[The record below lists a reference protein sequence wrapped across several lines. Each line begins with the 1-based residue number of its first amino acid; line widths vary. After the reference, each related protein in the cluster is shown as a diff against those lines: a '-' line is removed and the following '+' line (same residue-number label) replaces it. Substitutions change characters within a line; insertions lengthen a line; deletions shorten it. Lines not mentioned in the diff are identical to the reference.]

1 MNKKIKKLI
10 VLVSFLVLI
19 VSFNV
24 VYASEGNDPQNG
36 TSMNNSE
43 EEKNS
48 LFSLFSRE
56 TKDPY
61 TGKHYVHNSRFDG
74 NEIKYGIDVSKYNG
88 SIDWKKVKKDGIEYA
103 MIRVGYRSYG
113 ADSKLYEDP
122 KFDENVKGALNAGI
136 KVGVYFYSQAITRA
150 EANEEADFV
159 VAQIKKYNITLPV
172 AIDFEYASTSS
183 GVTGR
188 LYNANLSKKDATN
201 VCKGFCSSV
210 KAEGYVPMVYA
221 NKSML
226 MNHLNADELSSRYMI
241 WLSNYTTETSYAGVY
256 SAWQYSSKGS
266 VDGISG
272 NVDCNFWYEESGNTY
287 DGIDYSAVYN
297 YDYYVNHN
305 PDIKKAYG
313 SNCKAVLSHFVN
325 NGMNEGRQASE
336 EFNVNTYKNR
346 YPDLRNEYGNNKKS
360 YYMHYINYG
369 KKEGRSGKGTST
381 LVGAVTKYNGV
392 DYSAVYNYQYYI
404 AHNAD
409 VKKVYGDDDVAILR
423 HFVNNG
429 MNEGRQ
435 GSEEFNVNTYKNRY
449 PDLRI
454 VYGKNTKNYY
464 MHYINYGKKEGRSG
478 RGTAELT
485 GITKLEG
492 VEYSAVYNYQY
503 YIAHNADVKKVYGDD
518 DVAILRHFVNN
529 GMNEG
534 RQGSE
539 EFNVNTYK
547 NRYPDLRIVYGKNT
561 KNYYMHY
568 INHGKKEGRSGR
580 GIAELTGITKLE
592 GVEYSAVYNYQYY
605 IAHNADVKNVYGED
619 DTATLRHFV
628 NNGMNE
634 GRQGSE
640 EFNVNTYKN
649 RYPDL
654 RSTYGN
660 NKKNYYIHYIKNGK
674 KEGRSGKGTSEL
686 VGAVTKYNGV
696 DYSVV
701 YDYEYYLDKNP
712 DVEKVYG
719 GDDIATL
726 EYFVTTGMLEGH
738 IASSSFDV
746 QYYMDRYVDLR
757 SVYGSDLK
765 KYYLHYINYGK
776 KEGRVGADPEA
787 DSDTIYNGIDYK
799 DVYDYEY
806 YREHNEDVK
815 ETCGDDK
822 RATLIY
828 FVKYGMKEGQ
838 IASETFDV
846 HYYKDSN
853 PDLQEKYGDDWEQY
867 YLHYINTGKKDG
879 RKGVADS
886 SSDSDKEEMI
896 VEEEYDVPDESD
908 NVDTEVDS
916 ILDTDLEENVD
927 EDSEKIGDEDS
938 TEEVDNGSYSE
949 DTDADEN
956 VDENMD
962 EYDSLFVPM
971 EV

>member
-10 VLVSFLVLI
+10 VVISFLVLI

-24 VYASEGNDPQNG
+24 VYASEGADPQNG

-113 ADSKLYEDP
+113 ANSKLYKDP

-159 VAQIKKYNITLPV
+159 VDQIRKYNITLPV

-183 GVTGR
+183 GATGR
-188 LYNANLSKKDATN
+188 LYNANLSKKNATN

-226 MNHLNADELSSRYMI
+226 LNHLNADELSDRYMI
-241 WLSNYTTETSYAGVY
+241 WISNYTTETSYTGAY
-256 SAWQYSSKGS
+256 SVWQYSSKGS
-266 VDGISG
+266 VDGVSG
-272 NVDCNFWYEESGNTY
+272 NVDCNFWYEESENTY

-297 YDYYVNHN
+297 YDYYITHN
-305 PDIKKAYG
+305 PDIKKVYG
-313 SNCKAVLSHFVN
+313 DNRRAALSHFVN
-325 NGMNEGRQASE
+325 NGMNEGRQACE

-346 YPDLRNEYGNNKKS
+346 YPDLRNAYGDNKKS
-360 YYMHYINYG
+360 YYMHYINSG
-369 KKEGRSGKGTST
+369 KKEGRSGKGTSGIIGT
-381 LVGAVTKYNGV
+381 VTKYGGVDYSAVYNYQYYISHNADIKRAYGEDDVAVLRHFVNSGMIEGRQGSEEFNVTTYKNRYSDLRIAYGKNTKNYYMHYIRSGKTEGRSGKGTSELVGLTRIGGV

-409 VKKVYGDDDVAILR
+409 IKRVYGEDDVAVLK
-423 HFVNNG
+423 HFVNSG
-429 MNEGRQ
+429 MSEGRQ
-435 GSEEFNVNTYKNRY
+435 GSEEFNVSTYKNRY

-454 VYGKNTKNYY
+454 AYGKNTRNYY
-464 MHYINYGKKEGRSG
+464 THYIRS
-478 RGTAELT
+478 
-485 GITKLEG
+485 
-492 VEYSAVYNYQY
+492 
-503 YIAHNADVKKVYGDD
+503 
-518 DVAILRHFVNN
+518 
-529 GMNEG
+529 
-534 RQGSE
+534 
-539 EFNVNTYK
+539 
-547 NRYPDLRIVYGKNT
+547 
-561 KNYYMHY
+561 
-568 INHGKKEGRSGR
+568 
-580 GIAELTGITKLE
+580 
-592 GVEYSAVYNYQYY
+592 
-605 IAHNADVKNVYGED
+605 
-619 DTATLRHFV
+619 
-628 NNGMNE
+628 
-634 GRQGSE
+634 
-640 EFNVNTYKN
+640 
-649 RYPDL
+649 
-654 RSTYGN
+654 
-660 NKKNYYIHYIKNGK
+660 GK

-686 VGAVTKYNGV
+686 VGLTRIGGVDYSAVYNYQYYIGHNADIKRAYGEDDVAALRHFVNSGMSEGRQGNEEFNVDTYKKRYRDLRNAYGNNKKNYYMHYIWSGKKEGRSGKGTSELIGAVTKYNGV
-696 DYSVV
+696 DYSAV
-701 YDYEYYLDKNP
+701 YDYEYYLEKNP
-712 DVEKVYG
+712 DVEKVYD

-726 EYFVTTGMLEGH
+726 EYFVTTGMSEGH
-738 IASSSFDV
+738 IANTDFDV
-746 QYYMDRYVDLR
+746 HYYKDRYADLR
-757 SVYGSDLK
+757 RAYGSDLK
-765 KYYLHYINYGK
+765 KYYLHYMNHGK
-776 KEGRVGADPEA
+776 SEGRVGADPEA

-822 RATLIY
+822 RATLIH

-853 PDLQEKYGDDWEQY
+853 SDLQEKYGEDWEQY
-867 YLHYINTGKKDG
+867 YLHYINIGKRDG
-879 RKGVADS
+879 RKGFADS
-886 SSDSDKEEMI
+886 SSDSDKKDSI
-896 VEEEYDVPDESD
+896 VEKENVVSD
-908 NVDTEVDS
+908 DLGVKNAEMDS
-916 ILDTDLEENVD
+916 LTDNDLEGATD
-927 EDSEKIGDEDS
+927 EKIEKSEDENPID
-938 TEEVDNGSYSE
+938 ENADKEVDNEEIDVE
-949 DTDADEN
+949 DVYKDELA
-956 VDENMD
+956 M
-962 EYDSLFVPM
+962 
-971 EV
+971 

>member
-1 MNKKIKKLI
+1 M
-10 VLVSFLVLI
+10 
-19 VSFNV
+19 
-24 VYASEGNDPQNG
+24 
-36 TSMNNSE
+36 
-43 EEKNS
+43 
-48 LFSLFSRE
+48 
-56 TKDPY
+56 
-61 TGKHYVHNSRFDG
+61 
-74 NEIKYGIDVSKYNG
+74 
-88 SIDWKKVKKDGIEYA
+88 
-103 MIRVGYRSYG
+103 
-113 ADSKLYEDP
+113 
-122 KFDENVKGALNAGI
+122 
-136 KVGVYFYSQAITRA
+136 
-150 EANEEADFV
+150 
-159 VAQIKKYNITLPV
+159 
-172 AIDFEYASTSS
+172 
-183 GVTGR
+183 
-188 LYNANLSKKDATN
+188 
-201 VCKGFCSSV
+201 
-210 KAEGYVPMVYA
+210 
-221 NKSML
+221 
-226 MNHLNADELSSRYMI
+226 
-241 WLSNYTTETSYAGVY
+241 
-256 SAWQYSSKGS
+256 
-266 VDGISG
+266 
-272 NVDCNFWYEESGNTY
+272 
-287 DGIDYSAVYN
+287 
-297 YDYYVNHN
+297 
-305 PDIKKAYG
+305 
-313 SNCKAVLSHFVN
+313 
-325 NGMNEGRQASE
+325 
-336 EFNVNTYKNR
+336 
-346 YPDLRNEYGNNKKS
+346 
-360 YYMHYINYG
+360 
-369 KKEGRSGKGTST
+369 
-381 LVGAVTKYNGV
+381 
-392 DYSAVYNYQYYI
+392 
-404 AHNAD
+404 
-409 VKKVYGDDDVAILR
+409 
-423 HFVNNG
+423 
-429 MNEGRQ
+429 
-435 GSEEFNVNTYKNRY
+435 
-449 PDLRI
+449 
-454 VYGKNTKNYY
+454 
-464 MHYINYGKKEGRSG
+464 
-478 RGTAELT
+478 
-485 GITKLEG
+485 
-492 VEYSAVYNYQY
+492 
-503 YIAHNADVKKVYGDD
+503 
-518 DVAILRHFVNN
+518 
-529 GMNEG
+529 
-534 RQGSE
+534 
-539 EFNVNTYK
+539 
-547 NRYPDLRIVYGKNT
+547 
-561 KNYYMHY
+561 
-568 INHGKKEGRSGR
+568 
-580 GIAELTGITKLE
+580 
-592 GVEYSAVYNYQYY
+592 
-605 IAHNADVKNVYGED
+605 
-619 DTATLRHFV
+619 
-628 NNGMNE
+628 
-634 GRQGSE
+634 
-640 EFNVNTYKN
+640 
-649 RYPDL
+649 
-654 RSTYGN
+654 
-660 NKKNYYIHYIKNGK
+660 
-674 KEGRSGKGTSEL
+674 
-686 VGAVTKYNGV
+686 GAVTKYNGV

>member
-492 VEYSAVYNYQY
+492 VEYSAVYNYKY

-518 DVAILRHFVNN
+518 DVAI
-529 GMNEG
+529 
-534 RQGSE
+534 
-539 EFNVNTYK
+539 
-547 NRYPDLRIVYGKNT
+547 
-561 KNYYMHY
+561 
-568 INHGKKEGRSGR
+568 
-580 GIAELTGITKLE
+580 
-592 GVEYSAVYNYQYY
+592 
-605 IAHNADVKNVYGED
+605 
-619 DTATLRHFV
+619 LRHFV